1 MVDFEEKLFILEGT
15 FQFGEEHWN
24 LERSFSFWNVAFNFE
39 KIYKKREIDKK
50 KTHLLA
56 MINLT

>member
-1 MVDFEEKLFILEGT
+1 LEGS
-15 FQFGEEHWN
+15 FQFREEHWN

>member
-1 MVDFEEKLFILEGT
+1 MKHEIFDTVL
-15 FQFGEEHWN
+15 
-24 LERSFSFWNVAFNFE
+24 NVTDSGVTFE

>member
-1 MVDFEEKLFILEGT
+1 MEET
-15 FQFGEEHWN
+15 FQFREEYLK
-24 LERSFSFWNVAFNFE
+24 LERSVLFWNVAFNFE

>member
-1 MVDFEEKLFILEGT
+1 MLRLFFYFLVRSFQFRKEFLKLEGS
-15 FQFGEEHWN
+15 
-24 LERSFSFWNVAFNFE
+24 LSLWNVAFNFE

>member
-1 MVDFEEKLFILEGT
+1 MLRLFFFFL
-15 FQFGEEHWN
+15 
-24 LERSFSFWNVAFNFE
+24 E